1 MVTWLLLACA
11 TSPQPI
17 DPIDEA
23 PAAEAEAEADPGEAP
38 PAAGPSAPSNPV
50 AALSRASLDLRGVR
64 PSLDELALIQ
74 ADPAA
79 YDALVEGFLTDPRF
93 GERIRE
99 MWGDLYL
106 THVDYYYVSASEYG
120 IGNSVGFIRAVGDEP
135 LRILS
140 TIAEE
145 DLPYTELVVGDW
157 TVMNELNGRA
167 FYTDYPDDATGW
179 QKVHY
184 TDGRPAAGV
193 LSTNGMWWRYTSTDS
208 NANRGRANAI
218 SRILVCND
226 YLARPIEFDRNVNLL
241 DADALAD
248 ALQNNPGCV
257 NCHAT
262 LDPIASYLYGF
273 YHYLYDAKEEITGY
287 HPERE
292 GMWSSAT
299 GVAPAW
305 MGEPGYSLADLGEQI
320 AADPRLPSCFVEQ
333 VHERILGRSAEISD
347 MNSLTAHREAFLA
360 SGLTV
365 RSVFRSVLAQ
375 PEYREGLRPD
385 GSLARRMMSP
395 DQLARVL
402 EDLTGFRFYTDG
414 YDLLQSDTYG
424 VRTLAGGV
432 DGVYATRPATEPNA
446 TMLLVHE
453 RLAQAAA
460 DYVVGHDKSADA
472 TRDRLFTRIAFTET
486 PDRDRETMALQ
497 IQDLHLR
504 LFGAAVTAEGP
515 EVEANLALWTELYA
529 LSGDPAE
536 AWQGLLTVLLRD
548 PDLLVY

>member
-11 TSPQPI
+11 TSPQPL
-17 DPIDEA
+17 DPPEEA
-23 PAAEAEAEADPGEAP
+23 PAAELEDEPVDDPPATGPQGLADPVG
-38 PAAGPSAPSNPV
+38 
-50 AALSRASLDLRGVR
+50 ALTRASLDLRGVR
-64 PSLDELALIQ
+64 PSLAELAQVQ

-79 YDALVEGFLTDPRF
+79 YDTLVETFLTDPRF